1 MAKTTAKKIYIYISF
16 TWTRKIIQLAAVHA
30 LFAGDFGLIPN
41 ENW

>member
-1 MAKTTAKKIYIYISF
+1 MAKTTAKKKNISF